1 MESDE
6 DILVS
11 CGGEQSVREGRIEV
25 ITSVD
30 IELAPVTTTG
40 DKRGDANFEW
50 MWISFSQVIL
60 FVFESLHGAR
70 TKFMYNIKVTW

>member
-1 MESDE
+1 MTRLQGGTERRGGCFCGTRGEMRHVAVESDE

-40 DKRGDANFEW
+40 DKRGNA
-50 MWISFSQVIL
+50 SF
-60 FVFESLHGAR
+60 
-70 TKFMYNIKVTW
+70 